1 MIVLSKKVRSKRQH
15 NKIIR
20 RSIVVFFV
28 LAIVFL
34 QLLKLPVRT
43 LKSTSFEKYI
53 GVLNSALNKMTFGVS
68 LLLGVLILLFVI
80 LKLVDGQIF
89 ATKSVSQAFRR
100 HKLKNKIDESLI
112 VNHIYLEPTEA
123 SEERVRVVRTPKI
136 HIDDEET
143 INIENVTGLSDKL
156 EKFKSELTAMLDSNH
171 IVDTYQLDKS
181 GNYYVVKLIDMSG
194 QNRYY
199 FDSCDEY
206 LETLRSSK
214 QYEIP
219 MMKNLTIDLAKTP
232 HMLVA
237 GGTGTGKSYLLYHL
251 LFNFILK
258 DCDVY
263 LIDRKKVLTKFK
275 GVVGQENVGDEHPE
289 EEDSNIFDV
298 IEKVESIMNERE
310 QYLSKNEDTQ
320 EDLNVTFVDMN
331 WSPVVLV
338 IDELGSLMAELS
350 TKKNKDKFKNT
361 LQSVVQRGRAT
372 GVNIVVSMQQPN
384 ANNLPTAIRDNLMF
398 KTILGDTDNTTRSL
412 VFPVG
417 ELPDISF
424 KAGEG
429 YFTLAGKHNKPSI
442 LFVPTFKIPLTI
454 ETLRTMRK
462 ESL

>member
-1 MIVLSKKVRSKRQH
+1 MSLLQRNLRSKRQYNQVVRH
-15 NKIIR
+15 SIIAFPILA
-20 RSIVVFFV
+20 IVVF
-28 LAIVFL
+28 
-34 QLLKLPVRT
+34 QLLKLPVSI
-43 LKSTSFEKYI
+43 LKETSFEKYI
-53 GVLNSALNKMTFGVS
+53 GVINALLNKITLGVS
-68 LLLGVLILLFVI
+68 IIFGLLILLEII
-80 LKLVDGQIF
+80 LILIDGQVF
-89 ATKSVSQAFRR
+89 SNRNVSQAFRY
-100 HKLKNKIDESLI
+100 HKLKNKLDKSLI
-112 VNHIYLEPTEA
+112 DNRIYLESAEA
-123 SEERVRVVRTPKI
+123 YEERVKVVKTPKTF
-136 HIDDEET
+136 IDDEET
-143 INIENVTGLSDKL
+143 LYIENITGVSDKL
-156 EKFKSELTAMLDSNH
+156 DRFKSELTAMLDGSH

-181 GNYYVVKLIDMSG
+181 ANYYIARLIDMSG

-199 FDSCDEY
+199 FNSCDEY
-206 LETLRSSK
+206 LETLKSSK

-219 MMKNLTIDLAKTP
+219 MMKNLIVDIAKTP

-258 DCDVY
+258 ECDVY

-275 GVVGQENVGDEHPE
+275 GIVGQENVGDEHP

-310 QYLSKNEDTQ
+310 QYLSENEDIQ

-338 IDELGSLMAELS
+338 IDELGSLMAEFS

-361 LQSVVQRGRAT
+361 LQSIVQRGRAT

-417 ELPDISF
+417 ELPDIAF

-429 YFTLAGKHNKPSI
+429 YFTLAGKYNKPSI

-454 ETLRTMRK
+454 ETLRTMR
-462 ESL
+462 EEV

>member
-1 MIVLSKKVRSKRQH
+1 MIVLSKKVRSKRKH

-53 GVLNSALNKMTFGVS
+53 GVINALLNKITLGVS
-68 LLLGVLILLFVI
+68 IIFGLLILLEII
-80 LKLVDGQIF
+80 LILIDGQVF
-89 ATKSVSQAFRR
+89 SNRNVSQAFRY
-100 HKLKNKIDESLI
+100 HKLKNKLDKSLI
-112 VNHIYLEPTEA
+112 DNRIYLEPTEA
-123 SEERVRVVRTPKI
+123 SEERLKVVKTPKTF
-136 HIDDEET
+136 IDDEET
-143 INIENVTGLSDKL
+143 LYIENITGVSDKL
-156 EKFKSELTAMLDSNH
+156 DRFKSELTAMLDGSH

-181 GNYYVVKLIDMSG
+181 ANYYIARLIDMSG

-206 LETLRSSK
+206 LATLKSSK

-219 MMKNLTIDLAKTP
+219 MMKNLKIDVAKTP

-258 DCDVY
+258 KCDVY
-263 LIDRKKVLTKFK
+263 LIDRKKVLTKFN
-275 GVVGQENVGDEHPE
+275 GIVGQENVGDEHPE

-310 QYLSKNEDTQ
+310 QYLSENEDTQ
-320 EDLNVTFVDMN
+320 EDLNVTFVDMD
-331 WSPVVLV
+331 WLPVVLV

-350 TKKNKDKFKNT
+350 TKKNKDKFKNI
-361 LQSVVQRGRAT
+361 LQSIVQRGRAT

-417 ELPDISF
+417 ELPDIAF

-454 ETLRTMRK
+454 ETLRTMRD